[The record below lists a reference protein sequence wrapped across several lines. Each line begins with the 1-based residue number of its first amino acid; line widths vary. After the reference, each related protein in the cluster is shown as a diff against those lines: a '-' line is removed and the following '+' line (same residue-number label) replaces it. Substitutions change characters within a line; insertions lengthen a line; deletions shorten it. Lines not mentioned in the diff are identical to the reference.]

1 MTQAAIKSTGAA
13 QALPTC
19 AVEAERDGLDL
30 WPPEISLPLDG
41 LSPEEV
47 DLTINA
53 LEFLCILIESYDMSY
68 AEEAA
73 SGNDAREHH
82 SVLPAH

>member
-1 MTQAAIKSTGAA
+1 MTHAAIKSSGAA

-19 AVEAERDGLDL
+19 TVEAGLDGFNV
-30 WPPEISLPLDG
+30 WPPEIRLPLEG

-47 DLTINA
+47 DLTMNA
-53 LEFLCILIESYDMSY
+53 LEFLCILIESYNMFH

-73 SGNDAREHH
+73 PGNDAREHLC
-82 SVLPAH
+82 VLPAH